1 MVMHKMDPLD
11 MMVADYNCE
20 YFGIPRILLMENA
33 GKSIADFIVKNTKH
47 EEVIIFAGSG
57 GNGGDGFV
65 AARHLLSKK
74 CIVKVVLLAPPSK
87 IKSQDALTNWKIINR
102 LAKLDNPIDTLEIY
116 VVTKHDD
123 LDQIRI
129 FEDSVIVD
137 AILGTGV
144 SGELREPI
152 KSAIK
157 KINDSDAFVVSVDV
171 PSGLNPLTGDV
182 EDDSIK
188 PDVTICF
195 HEIKTGLTI
204 ANSENIGTI
213 NVEDIGIP
221 KVAEFYVGDGDLL
234 RLEKR
239 DAYAH
244 KGDNGKVLIIGGN
257 SDYSGAPTLAGLSA
271 LATGADLVTIICPET
286 VAPIIKKY
294 SPDLIVK
301 SVPGDYIGLNS
312 IDKIIETS
320 KHVDTILIGCGLG
333 QHPETKKTLNDLIDV
348 WGKNPDFNM
357 VLDADALKLVNYY
370 SINKNE
376 NLIVTPHAHEFEKL
390 FNKKFD
396 KSDIFERFEYV
407 DNIKN
412 FDGAIILKG
421 KLDIISQQGRYRF
434 NDTGSPRMTVG
445 GTGDCLAGIT
455 AALFSQKNSAFDSA
469 SLAAFINGKAGEFAE
484 KELGLGFK
492 ASDLIKYIPKAMMR

>member
-1 MVMHKMDPLD
+1 MDPLD

-33 GKSIADFIVKNTKH
+33 GKSIADYIVNNTKH
-47 EEVIIFAGSG
+47 EEIIIFAGPG

-74 CIVKVVLLAPPSK
+74 CIVKVILLSPVSK
-87 IKSQDALTNWKIINR
+87 IKSQDALTNWNIIER
-102 LAKLDNPIDTLEIY
+102 LSKLDNPIDTLELYI
-116 VVTKHDD
+116 VTKPDE

-129 FEDSVIVD
+129 FEDSVIID
-137 AILGTGV
+137 AIFGTGI

-152 KSAIK
+152 KSAIE
-157 KINDSDAFVVSVDV
+157 KINKSEATKISVDI
-171 PSGLNPLTGDV
+171 PSGLDPLTGDI
-182 EDDSIK
+182 EYDSVK

-195 HEIKTGLTI
+195 HEIKTGLNITKK
-204 ANSENIGTI
+204 ENIGMVI
-213 NVEDIGIP
+213 IEDIGIP
-221 KVAEFYVGDGDLL
+221 KVAEFYLGDGDLL
-234 RLEKR
+234 RLKKR
-239 DAYAH
+239 NSYAH
-244 KGDNGKVLIIGGN
+244 KGDNGRVLIIGGN

-286 VAPIIKKY
+286 IAPIIKKY

-301 SVPGDYIGLNS
+301 SVPGEYINSKS

-333 QHPETKKTLNDLIDV
+333 QHPETKKTINELIDK
-348 WGKNPDFNM
+348 WGEKPNFNL
-357 VLDADALKLVNYY
+357 VLDADALKIINYY
-370 SINKNE
+370 SIKQNE
-376 NLIVTPHAHEFEKL
+376 NLIITPHTREFEIL

-396 KSDIFERFEYV
+396 KCDIFERFEYI
-407 DNIKN
+407 DSISN
-412 FDGAIILKG
+412 FYGAIILKG
-421 KLDIISQQGRYRF
+421 KLDIISQQGKYRF

-469 SLAAFINGKAGEFAE
+469 ALAAFINGKAGEFAE

-492 ASDLIKYIPKAMMR
+492 ASDLIKYIPNAMKI

>member
-1 MVMHKMDPLD
+1 

-33 GKSIADFIVKNTKH
+33 GKSIADYIVNNTKH
-47 EEVIIFAGSG
+47 EEIIIFAGSG

-74 CIVKVVLLAPPSK
+74 CIVKVILLAPPSK
-87 IKSQDALTNWKIINR
+87 IKSSDALTNWKIIER
-102 LAKLDNPIDTLEIY
+102 LSNLDNPVDTLELY
-116 VVTKHDD
+116 VATKPED
-123 LDQIRI
+123 LEYIRI
-129 FEDSVIVD
+129 FEDSVIID

-152 KSAIK
+152 KSAIQ
-157 KINDSDAFVVSVDV
+157 KINKSEATIISADV
-171 PSGLNPLTGDV
+171 PSGLNPLTGNI
-182 EDDSIK
+182 EDDSVK
-188 PDVTICF
+188 PDTTICF
-195 HEIKTGLTI
+195 HEIKTGVNI
-204 ANSENIGTI
+204 AKKEYVGEII
-213 NVEDIGIP
+213 VEDIGIP

-239 DAYAH
+239 NPYAH
-244 KGDNGKVLIIGGN
+244 KGENGRVLIVGGN

-271 LATGADLVTIICPET
+271 LATGADLVTIITPET

-301 SVPGDYIGLNS
+301 SAPGEYINTES
-312 IDKIIETS
+312 IDMIIEAS
-320 KHVDTILIGCGLG
+320 KHVDTILIGCGIG
-333 QHPETKKTLNDLIDV
+333 QDIETKKTINNLLEK
-348 WGKNPDFNM
+348 WGNQTDFNL
-357 VLDADALKLVNYY
+357 VLDADALKLVNYGL
-370 SINKNE
+370 INKNE
-376 NLIVTPHAHEFEKL
+376 NLIVTPHAHEFEIL
-390 FNKKFD
+390 FNKKFE

-407 DNIKN
+407 DNITN
-412 FDGAIILKG
+412 FDGVIILKG
-421 KLDIISQQGRYRF
+421 KLDIISQKGRYRF

-455 AALFSQKNSAFDSA
+455 AALFSQNNSAFDSA
-469 SLAAFINGKAGEFAE
+469 ILAAFINGKAGEFAE

-492 ASDLIKYIPKAMMR
+492 ASDLIDYIPKAMVR